1 MYTFDDRCISDLH
14 KDVYGFRPNSVFFKE
29 WQDMSNDE
37 KQTEW
42 DRLCCML
49 ERVMQED
56 KVHTARATV
65 RFEETVLGLMIKH
78 EIPRSQA
85 IDRIMKNEDAQDI
98 EHLEYLLG
106 LPFNYIKG

>member
-49 ERVMQED
+49 ERTLQED
-56 KVHTARATV
+56 KLRDARAIV
-65 RFEETVLGLMIKH
+65 RFEETIFDLMLAH
-78 EIPRSQA
+78 RIPRSRA